1 MNDDWMSLPKTKS
14 LEAYP
19 LISDWLDFSEPG
31 VVKARSGRVEIGQGI
46 AIALRRI
53 VAEALSLEMVR
64 VHLVAGDTRESPNE
78 NYTAGSMSVELG
90 GQSLRAAA
98 LAARATFLLAARD
111 KLDAETVDLQDGQ
124 VLQHGEETELDI
136 WKLASDLALDIPIAE
151 AVVSRPGRMA
161 RIDETMAEAG
171 GDAIRARLRGGA
183 FIHDIVLENMLHAR
197 VLHLPHPAA
206 QLVFVD
212 SEAVEALPGV
222 VMLHRDGAFAA
233 VIAEEEAQAMSA
245 VARADS
251 TADWDVPG
259 GGIQKPED
267 LLASATELET
277 MAEAGDL
284 ARAGNRKVV
293 AEFSRPF
300 LAHASIG
307 TCCALALWQ
316 DGTLT
321 VWSHAQGPYQLRA
334 GLAQALN
341 LDEAAIDVIHKPA
354 AGCYGHNG
362 ADDVA
367 FEVALLARAC
377 PGRPV
382 RLAWRRVDELTRG
395 SLAPAMTSRAEI
407 TLSDGGE
414 IAAMSLD
421 IVSAP
426 HQRRPGPGKPSFASG
441 PLLADPVA
449 LAPATEPPPA
459 NGGGADRNAVPL
471 YKTGALKVARRV
483 AYDIPLRTSAMR
495 ALGAYANIAAIEL
508 AMEAAA
514 DELGEDPIGFRLRH
528 LDDPRARRVVEKA
541 RDMSGFTTD
550 TDGET
555 AKGLG
560 FARYKNKA
568 GYCAV
573 VVEVSAGESLIVPRL
588 WAAADVGEV
597 IDREGVLGQ
606 VEGGAIQ
613 SLSWSL
619 KEEVPIIGGAPDVP
633 DWEHYPILRFSE
645 IPVIEVALTGDP
657 RDPPLGAGE
666 IAQGPVAGAL
676 AAAVRRLFGLDSLR
690 VPLTPEGLAG
700 QMLG

>member
-1 MNDDWMSLPKTKS
+1 
-14 LEAYP
+14 
-19 LISDWLDFSEPG
+19 
-31 VVKARSGRVEIGQGI
+31 
-46 AIALRRI
+46 
-53 VAEALSLEMVR
+53 
-64 VHLVAGDTRESPNE
+64 
-78 NYTAGSMSVELG
+78 
-90 GQSLRAAA
+90 
-98 LAARATFLLAARD
+98 
-111 KLDAETVDLQDGQ
+111 
-124 VLQHGEETELDI
+124 
-136 WKLASDLALDIPIAE
+136 
-151 AVVSRPGRMA
+151 
-161 RIDETMAEAG
+161 
-171 GDAIRARLRGGA
+171 
-183 FIHDIVLENMLHAR
+183 
-197 VLHLPHPAA
+197 
-206 QLVFVD
+206 
-212 SEAVEALPGV
+212 
-222 VMLHRDGAFAA
+222 
-233 VIAEEEAQAMSA
+233 MSA

-251 TADWDVPG
+251 TANWEMPG

-267 LLASATELET
+267 LLASAIELET
-277 MAEAGDL
+277 MVETGDPTK
-284 ARAGNRKVV
+284 AGNRKVA

-300 LAHASIG
+300 LAHALIG

-321 VWSHAQGPYQLRA
+321 VWNHAQGPYQLRA

-341 LDEAAIDVIHKPA
+341 LDETAIEVIHKPA

-367 FEVALLARAC
+367 FEAALLARAC
-377 PGRPV
+377 SGRPV

-395 SLAPAMTSRAEI
+395 ALAPAMTSWAEV
-407 TLSDGGE
+407 TLSEDGE

-421 IVSAP
+421 ILSAP
-426 HQRRPGPGKPSFASG
+426 HQRRSGPGKPNFASG
-441 PLLADPVA
+441 PLLADAVA
-449 LAPATEPPPA
+449 LAPATEPLPA
-459 NGGGADRNAVPL
+459 NGGGADRNAVQL
-471 YKTGALKVARRV
+471 YRTGALKVTRRI
-483 AYDIPLRTSAMR
+483 AYDVPLRTSAMR

-528 LDDPRARRVVEKA
+528 LDDARARCVIEKA
-541 RDMSGFTTD
+541 CEISAFTTD

-555 AKGLG
+555 AMGLG

-573 VVEVSAGESLIVPRL
+573 VVKVSAGEMLAVPRL

-613 SLSWSL
+613 ALSWSL
-619 KEEVPIIGGAPDVP
+619 KEEVPIVGGAPDVP

-645 IPVIEVALTGDP
+645 IPEIEVVLTGDP

-700 QMLG
+700 QMFG